1 MLKFRTQKN
10 KKGSQWWK
18 SSRKRR
24 SRAQGYAPGGNGEN
38 GGTGTT
44 TAQGQQYRKVKGGRQ
59 YCGGLGKPQG
69 NMLFDG

>member
-10 KKGSQWWK
+10 KKGSQWWT

-44 TAQGQQYRKVKGGRQ
+44 TAEGWQYRKGKGGRQ
-59 YCGGLGKPQG
+59 HYGCLEKP
-69 NMLFDG
+69 